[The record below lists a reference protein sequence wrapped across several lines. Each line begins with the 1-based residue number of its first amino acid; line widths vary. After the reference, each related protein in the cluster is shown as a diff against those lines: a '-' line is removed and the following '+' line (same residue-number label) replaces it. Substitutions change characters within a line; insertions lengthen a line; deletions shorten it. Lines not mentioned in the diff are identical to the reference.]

1 MVEEVDMS
9 NGTIMEALNSK
20 ADIDLNNLS
29 ADDKRALIEE
39 NKETIIGWMMPDYT
53 NSETIE
59 QDVEYVASNDCWIY
73 GKALSTSSTSGGH
86 VHKVL
91 YIDDAPIDEIRSF
104 YYNQVSIMIPCKK
117 GSKYKFSNSNTGSGS
132 YTLKVF
138 YCKGT
143 N

>member
-1 MVEEVDMS
+1 MSEEVNYS
-9 NGTIMEALNSK
+9 NGQLLETLNNK
-20 ADIDLNNLS
+20 ADIDFNNLS
-29 ADDKRALIEE
+29 SETKMNLIEE
-39 NKETIIGWMMPDYT
+39 NKETIMGWMMPDYT

-73 GKALSTSSTSGGH
+73 GKALSTSSNSGGH

-91 YIDDAPIDEIRSF
+91 YIDDVLVDEIRSF
-104 YYNQVSIMIPCKK
+104 YYTQVSIMIPCKK